1 VVAPTFV
8 LVGLALLLSQ
18 SQLTAQQNIVQN
30 GDFTSLSVW
39 GWTYNFAVA
48 EGYQNA
54 AVGNSYGQV
63 FGTLFQSLPTTP
75 GQTYQLQFAMAGN
88 LNFPDSAVL
97 DVLWGGASVGSI
109 SWSPAGNNRQNLGWV
124 WTDFYVT
131 ALTSSTELA
140 FDNPNVGTENIPFL
154 DAVTVEPVPEPSAA
168 SLLLLGSGALLYF
181 ARFRRA

>member
-1 VVAPTFV
+1 VT
-8 LVGLALLLSQ
+8 
-18 SQLTAQQNIVQN
+18 
-30 GDFTSLSVW
+30 
-39 GWTYNFAVA
+39 
-48 EGYQNA
+48 
-54 AVGNSYGQV
+54 GNSYGQV